1 MEHRI
6 TGFDNYLFKLGRH
19 YEIYQKLGA
28 HIAEEDGETGTYFA
42 VWAPNAASVSV
53 VGDFNGWNMEKN
65 PMKPVEDSGIYDVF
79 VPGVGKGELY
89 KYVIETQQGERFY
102 KADPY
107 GNLCQVRP
115 ENASVVTNIREYHWA
130 DEDWQARKTE
140 VHETN
145 QPMAVYEVHLGSW
158 KKSFDG
164 ENNGFLG
171 YRRLAKELAEYANY
185 MGYTHVELMGIAE
198 HPLDASWGYQVT
210 GYYAPTSRYGTPE
223 DFMFFVDYMHS
234 QGIGVILDWVPAH
247 FPKDEHGLARFDG
260 TPLYE
265 HPDPKKGEHPDWGTY
280 VFNYTR
286 PEISNFLVANALFW
300 LEQFHVDGLR
310 VDAVASMLYLDYG
323 RQEGQWTPN
332 DEGGRE
338 NKEAVEFLKHLN
350 SIIHHRCPGVMM
362 IAEEST
368 AWPKVTET
376 AEKGGLGFTY
386 KWNMGWMND
395 FLEYMKIDPYFR
407 KFDHNKLTFSFTYA
421 YSEKYILV
429 LSHDEVVHMKGSM
442 IGKMPGEPEE
452 KFGNLRAAYGFM
464 MAHPGKKLLFMGQ
477 DFAQIRE
484 WSEERSI
491 DWFLLDNET
500 AHRQL
505 NNYYRDLLHFY
516 REQRALYELDDNKQG
531 FMWINGGDTE
541 RNMITFCRMTKNG
554 KNCLLFHFNF
564 SPVVYEGFRS
574 GVPYPGIYTEVFN
587 NSREEY
593 GGMNMLNEKPI
604 MAEPVK
610 WDFQKH
616 SIQYDLPAFG
626 MVVFAFDCKPA
637 QSKQPGRTSGNKSYG
652 KQSVGKKGKTR
663 GKGVPSRKTPVKN
676 KG

>member
-65 PMKPVEDSGIYDVF
+65 PMKPVEDSGIYDIF
-79 VPGVGKGELY
+79 VPDVGKGELY
-89 KYVIETQQGERFY
+89 KFVIETRQGERFY

-115 ENASVVTNIREYHWA
+115 ENASIVTDIREYHWA
-130 DEDWQARKTE
+130 DEAWQARKAGA
-140 VHETN
+140 HETN

-171 YRRLAKELAEYANY
+171 YRRLAKELAEYVNY

-234 QGIGVILDWVPAH
+234 HGIGVILDWVPAH

-491 DWFLLDNET
+491 DWFLLDNEP

-516 REQRALYELDDNKQG
+516 REQRALYELDDNTQG
-531 FMWINGGDTE
+531 FLWINGGDTE

-574 GVPYPGIYTEVFN
+574 GVPCPGTYTEVFN
-587 NSREEY
+587 NSREAY

-604 MAEPVK
+604 IAEPVK
-610 WDFQKH
+610 WDFQKN

-626 MVVFAFDCKPA
+626 MVVFSFDCKPA
-637 QSKQPGRTSGNKSYG
+637 RQKQQGRTSGSKPYG
-652 KQSVGKKGKTR
+652 KQPFGKKGKTR
-663 GKGVPSRKTPVKN
+663 GKGMPSRKTPVKN

>member
-1 MEHRI
+1 MEHKI

-19 YEIYQKLGA
+19 YEIYEKLGA
-28 HIAEEDGETGTYFA
+28 HLVSEAGENGTYFA

-53 VGDFNGWNMEKN
+53 VGDFNGWNVEKH
-65 PMKPVEDSGIYDVF
+65 PMKLAEASDIYELF

-89 KYVIETQQGERFY
+89 KYAIKTETGEILY

-115 ENASVVTNIREYHWA
+115 ENASVVA
-130 DEDWQARKTE
+130 DMDGYSWSDRQWEEKKKKP
-140 VHETN
+140 HETN

-164 ENNGFLG
+164 ANNGFLG
-171 YRRLAKELAEYANY
+171 YRQLAHELAEYVNY

-210 GYYAPTSRYGTPE
+210 GYYAPTSRYGLPE
-223 DFMFFVDYMHS
+223 DFKYFVDYMHS

-247 FPKDEHGLARFDG
+247 FPKDAHGLARFDG
-260 TPLYE
+260 QPLYE

-280 VFNYTR
+280 IFNYSR
-286 PEISNFLVANALFW
+286 PEVKNFLVANALFW
-300 LEQFHVDGLR
+300 LKEFHVDGLR

-323 RQEGQWTPN
+323 RKDGEWEPN

-350 SIIHHRCPGVMM
+350 SIIYRQCPGAMM

-368 AWPKVTET
+368 AWPMVTESP
-376 AEKGGLGFTY
+376 EKGGLGFTY

-395 FLEYMKIDPYFR
+395 FLEYMKVDPYFR
-407 KFDHNKLTFSFTYA
+407 KYDHHKLTFSFEYA

-442 IGKMPGEPEE
+442 IGKMPGEKAD

-464 MAHPGKKLLFMGQ
+464 TAHPGKKLLFMGQ

-491 DWFLLDNET
+491 DWFLLDNEPE
-500 AHRQL
+500 HRQL
-505 NNYYRDLLHFY
+505 NNYYRDLLKFY
-516 REQRALYELDDNKQG
+516 RNQPALYELDDSKKG

-541 RNMITFCRMTKNG
+541 RNMVTFCRMTKSG

-564 SPVVYEGFRS
+564 SPVVYKDFRS
-574 GVPYPGIYTEVFN
+574 GVPCPGVYTEVFN
-587 NSREEY
+587 NSRSEY
-593 GGMNMLNEKPI
+593 GGENMLNDQPVTS
-604 MAEPVK
+604 EPVA
-610 WDFQKH
+610 WDYQKN
-616 SIQYDLPAFG
+616 SIQYDLPGFG
-626 MVVFAFDCKPA
+626 MVAFRFDYVAP
-637 QSKQPGRTSGNKSYG
+637 
-652 KQSVGKKGKTR
+652 KTR
-663 GKGVPSRKTPVKN
+663 TKARTNTKRNYGRKTSSKTGKPHGKGMLSRKSPVKN

>member
-6 TGFDNYLFKLGRH
+6 TGFDNYLFKAGRH
-19 YEIYQKLGA
+19 YEIYEKLGA
-28 HIAEEDGETGTYFA
+28 HLAEEDGEAGTYFA
-42 VWAPNAASVSV
+42 VWAPNAAGVSV
-53 VGDFNGWNMEKN
+53 VGDFNGWNIDKN
-65 PMKPVEDSGIYDVF
+65 PMDPVEGLGIYDTF
-79 VPGVGKGELY
+79 VPGVGKSELY
-89 KYVIETQQGERFY
+89 KYVIRTQSGDILY

-115 ENASVVTNIREYHWA
+115 ENASVVTDIRNYHWTDDSWEA
-130 DEDWQARKTE
+130 AKKKP
-140 VHETN
+140 HETN
-145 QPMAVYEVHLGSW
+145 RPMAVYEVHLGSW

-164 ENNGFLG
+164 ANHGFVG
-171 YRRLAKELAEYANY
+171 YRQLAKELAEYVNY
-185 MGYTHVELMGIAE
+185 MGYTHVELIGIAE

-223 DFMFFVDYMHS
+223 DFMYFIDYMHS
-234 QGIGVILDWVPAH
+234 QGIILDWVPAH

-260 TPLYE
+260 MALYE
-265 HPDPKKGEHPDWGTY
+265 HPDPRRGEHPDWGTY
-280 VFNYTR
+280 IFNYYR
-286 PEISNFLVANALFW
+286 PEVSNFLVANALFW
-300 LEQFHVDGLR
+300 LEKFHVDGLR

-323 RQEGQWTPN
+323 RQDGQWVPN

-350 SIIHHRCPGVMM
+350 SIIHQRCPGAMM

-368 AWPKVTET
+368 AWPMVTEIP
-376 AEKGGLGFTY
+376 ENGGLGFTY

-395 FLEYMKIDPYFR
+395 FLEYMKVDPFFR
-407 KFDHNKLTFSFTYA
+407 KYDHHKLTFSFAYA

-442 IGKMPGEPEE
+442 IGKMPGEMKD
-452 KFGNLRAAYGFM
+452 KFGNLRVAYGFM
-464 MAHPGKKLLFMGQ
+464 TAHPGKKLLFMGQ

-491 DWFLLDNET
+491 DWFLLDNEP
-500 AHRQL
+500 AHREL

-516 REQRALYELDDNKQG
+516 RSQPALYELDDEKAG

-541 RNMITFCRMTKNG
+541 RNMITFCRMTKSG

-564 SPVVYEGFRS
+564 SPVVYKGFRS
-574 GVPYPGIYTEVFN
+574 GVPCPGIYTEIFN
-587 NSREEY
+587 NSRKVY
-593 GGMNMLNEKPI
+593 GGEEMLNEAPI
-604 MAEPVK
+604 HSEPIE
-610 WDFQKH
+610 WDYQDN

-626 MVVFAFDCKPA
+626 MVAFCFDYVPPKKSQTKGSRA
-637 QSKQPGRTSGNKSYG
+637 RKSYLR
-652 KQSVGKKGKTR
+652 KSAAKRTRTESKKGTAKKT
-663 GKGVPSRKTPVKN
+663 GRKKVK
-676 KG
+676 K